1 MATRVYLDKKSFVT
15 IRVKPTM
22 TVRELSNQ
30 VALLLRIGKNARF
43 FCIYEGTSEADEV
56 MVDGDTQVLDR
67 LAVWQHRFEY
77 NQRNSIDE
85 GTYRFAFRARLFFD
99 IDKSDRPL
107 LWMLFLQALHDMRI
121 GHYPCTQMDV
131 ITLLAL
137 GLKVRFG
144 DAEPTEEE
152 LECASRGRVR
162 RRLYIQ
168 ENTPA
173 ERRTGRELPFMK
185 TKLREFLQ
193 KLRGKSSE
201 WYVCAYMEYVMSWQL
216 YGTVLFPVEVVMS
229 ARCDA

>member
-1 MATRVYLDKKSFVT
+1 MYLDKKSFVT

-30 VALLLRIGKNARF
+30 VALLLHIGKNARF

-201 WYVCAYMEYVMSWQL
+201 WYVWRVHGVRDELAALRHGALSRGGGHVRA
-216 YGTVLFPVEVVMS
+216 V
-229 ARCDA
+229 